1 MHGLRAGILPA
12 ALLAAAIALPAAAQ
26 QQTNGNPSSSAPGVA
41 TPESGMSDMTVNKVG
56 AALRQVLQVKQTY
69 SQRMQNA
76 NTQAERQE
84 IASQADGAAASAV
97 TQQGLSVD
105 QYNRVLLAAR
115 TDPALKQ
122 RVLAAAGV
130 SQ

>member
-1 MHGLRAGILPA
+1 MRGFRAGILPA
-12 ALLAAAIALPAAAQ
+12 ALLATAIALPAAAQ
-26 QQTNGNPSSSAPGVA
+26 QQMNAAGASSSGMAA
-41 TPESGMSDMTVNKVG
+41 QRTDMSDATVHKVG
-56 AALRQVLQVKQTY
+56 AALRDVLQVKQSY
-69 SQRMQNA
+69 SQRMQSA

-84 IASQADGAAASAV
+84 VASQADGAAATAV

-122 RVLAAAGV
+122 RVLSAAGV
-130 SQ
+130 QQ